1 MRTLIEKSKFSSHK
15 RKVLHTCFVD
25 FRKAFD
31 SVPRDKLWS
40 ALQRLGIRGSILDSI
55 RSMYSS
61 DSACVLTKTGLT
73 PEIQCT
79 IGVKQGCP
87 LSPTLFG
94 LFVDAIEKVLLGIE
108 CDAPSL
114 QSVLVPLLLFADD
127 LVLMS
132 TSLNGLQLQMEALQ
146 SFCEENGMC
155 LNMEKTKTI
164 FFNNKQD
171 IPCSSV
177 TYSGQLVVH
186 ATEYKYLGIQFH
198 ISGTFKLAA
207 EQLRSAAL
215 KAQHAMKRR
224 CMLLSIRDPRLQCQ
238 LFDTLVAPVLT
249 YGSEVWGQ
257 DMVDDWRRTPQE
269 KFQLGF
275 LKRILGVCL
284 STRGEVV
291 LGEFGRY
298 PMQHR
303 LLLQTLKYLNRI
315 LAMDPSRL
323 LHLAFKEQLELVRR
337 GKKCWGSKLQQMLN
351 YPCLTNGGFPK
362 DLAALVN
369 YVNIRSPL
377 VSINITHIKNM
388 LRSSF
393 IETMR
398 SDTSIKLATYRQFK
412 DIDTYCFEP
421 YLSLIGK
428 RQHARVLSQ
437 FRTGSHWLG
446 IQTGRYKGVTR
457 EERLCVRCDLGVVDD
472 EFHCLTQCPCFNH
485 LRQKYN
491 IVSQGATDIT
501 SYLSQIDQRSLAAFL
516 YECRNLSIS
525 S

>member
-1 MRTLIEKSKFSSHK
+1 
-15 RKVLHTCFVD
+15 
-25 FRKAFD
+25 
-31 SVPRDKLWS
+31 
-40 ALQRLGIRGSILDSI
+40 
-55 RSMYSS
+55 
-61 DSACVLTKTGLT
+61 
-73 PEIQCT
+73 
-79 IGVKQGCP
+79 
-87 LSPTLFG
+87 
-94 LFVDAIEKVLLGIE
+94 
-108 CDAPSL
+108 
-114 QSVLVPLLLFADD
+114 
-127 LVLMS
+127 
-132 TSLNGLQLQMEALQ
+132 
-146 SFCEENGMC
+146 
-155 LNMEKTKTI
+155 
-164 FFNNKQD
+164 
-171 IPCSSV
+171 
-177 TYSGQLVVH
+177 
-186 ATEYKYLGIQFH
+186 
-198 ISGTFKLAA
+198 
-207 EQLRSAAL
+207 
-215 KAQHAMKRR
+215 
-224 CMLLSIRDPRLQCQ
+224 
-238 LFDTLVAPVLT
+238 
-249 YGSEVWGQ
+249 
-257 DMVDDWRRTPQE
+257 
-269 KFQLGF
+269 
-275 LKRILGVCL
+275 
-284 STRGEVV
+284 
-291 LGEFGRY
+291 
-298 PMQHR
+298 
-303 LLLQTLKYLNRI
+303 
-315 LAMDPSRL
+315 MDPSRL

-369 YVNIRSPL
+369 YVNIRSPP

-398 SDTSIKLATYRQFK
+398 SDTSNQLATYRQFK
-412 DIDTYCFEP
+412 DIDTYYFEP

-501 SYLSQIDQRSLAAFL
+501 SYLSQIDQRSVAAFL